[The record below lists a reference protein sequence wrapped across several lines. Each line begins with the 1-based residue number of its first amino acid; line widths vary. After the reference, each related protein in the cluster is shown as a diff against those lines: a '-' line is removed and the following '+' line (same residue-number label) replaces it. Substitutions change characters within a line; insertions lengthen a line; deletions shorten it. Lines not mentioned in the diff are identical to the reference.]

1 MKTIQNIQSK
11 CEQVAELKKV
21 VEKIESIEQEN

>member
-11 CEQVAELKKV
+11 CEQVTELKKV